1 MQTLYS
7 KITASLFSNENKA
20 KALEDQIY
28 HKYPGYNS
36 LGIAAK
42 DLERLLKQFRPE
54 IKTLSCDDVFALALE
69 LYKNKNEDLTSAGNF
84 VLANRPECIDASR
97 LQFFDTA
104 LDYFCSWSTIDDF
117 CITILRPVLFA
128 YPVDTLKLLKQW
140 NHSDNMWK
148 RRASVVAFVRKV
160 GESGL
165 FTDQAL
171 QLCEELIWDTEDL
184 VRKGVG
190 WCLKDVM
197 RGDKQTVLSYVR
209 QLRQRGVSSTITLYA
224 LRDIR
229 GAERAAILER

>member
-7 KITASLFSNENKA
+7 KITASLFSHENKA
-20 KALEDQIY
+20 RALKDQLY
-28 HKYPGYNS
+28 HKYQGYNS

-42 DLERLLKQFRPE
+42 DLQRLLKQFRPE
-54 IKTLSCDDVFALALE
+54 IKTISRDDVFALALQ
-69 LYKNKNEDLTSAGNF
+69 LYKNRNEDLTAAGNF
-84 VLANRPECIDASR
+84 VLGNRLECVTVAR
-97 LQFFDTA
+97 LPFFDTA

-117 CITILRPVLFA
+117 CITILQPALRAHPSE
-128 YPVDTLKLLKQW
+128 TLKLLKGW
-140 NHSDNMWK
+140 NKSDNMWK

-165 FTDQAL
+165 FTNQAL
-171 QLCEELIWDTEDL
+171 QLCEQLIWDDQDL

-197 RGDKQTVLSYVR
+197 RGDKRTVLSYVR
-209 QLRQRGVSSTITLYA
+209 QLRQRRVSSIITLYA

-229 GAERAAILER
+229 GAERAAILQR